1 MGDRRL
7 WLSGGEDVYKRQF
20 KADEIMYVGLQGLH
34 PYQERFLREMGVDH
48 KIQTVSY
55 THLEQQQ
62 EEVTV
67 EEEQQRSLFKE
78 PALWLLGL
86 STLCC
91 FFNCYGMYAY
101 LAQYLYLSLI
111 HI

>member
-1 MGDRRL
+1 M
-7 WLSGGEDVYKRQF
+7 
-20 KADEIMYVGLQGLH
+20 
-34 PYQERFLREMGVDH
+34 
-48 KIQTVSY
+48 
-55 THLEQQQ
+55 
-62 EEVTV
+62 

-101 LAQYLYLSLI
+101 LAQYLYTLDYSAGDVALVVLLNGLI
-111 HI
+111 AIDVYKRQGEFSIMYEGRLPD